1 MIRRGLAAVAT
12 AALLVVL
19 ALPLTAQPASAC
31 DVSYGYKP
39 SLNLNKP
46 NFGRGA
52 ACSTGTSLA
61 GAFFVALLA
70 VGAVVAGGALAYRKA
85 ETLLRTSTPPPSGPG
100 HPAPGHPGPAAPPT
114 GQAWPGPTGPWPPP
128 PHQAPHQAAPNTAL
142 IRYLDAAGIVPPAA
156 PGRGPMETG
165 GGHGRPG
172 S

>member
-85 ETLLRTSTPPPSGPG
+85 ETLLRTSTPPSSGPA
-100 HPAPGHPGPAAPPT
+100 HPAPGHPAPAAPPT

-128 PHQAPHQAAPNTAL
+128 PHQAPPHQAAPHQAAPNPAL
-142 IRYLDAAGIVPPAA
+142 IRYLDAAGIAPPARSG
-156 PGRGPMETG
+156 PG
-165 GGHGRPG
+165 
-172 S
+172 

>member
-12 AALLVVL
+12 AALLVCL
-19 ALPLTAQPASAC
+19 TLPLTAQPASAC

-46 NFGRGA
+46 NMGRSA

-85 ETLLRTSTPPPSGPG
+85 ETLLRTSTPPPAG
-100 HPAPGHPGPAAPPT
+100 PGHPGPAAPPT
-114 GQAWPGPTGPWPPP
+114 GQAWPGPTGPWPPV
-128 PHQAPHQAAPNTAL
+128 PHQAGPNPAL
-142 IRYLDAAGIVPPAA
+142 IRYLDAAGIAPPTRSG
-156 PGRGPMETG
+156 PG
-165 GGHGRPG
+165 
-172 S
+172 